1 MTASKNPVREF
12 IEILRRIRPGH
23 ENLKVASGIPGFIP
37 GTGERVDAF
46 STALPWESATPDGL
60 FTLKGDKPENP
71 EGLGFAIEIFPQTG
85 VTSEMEK
92 TLIGLA
98 APLEAGSV
106 LSITAFVSSAVRGIA
121 ELMVPE
127 ARVPDAFPPL
137 SPEAEG
143 IIDTAT
149 NWAAEN
155 LVKGAVEQLT
165 PQAPVY
171 PRHWRVWLTVV
182 IPTTKPNDEE
192 VREKVL
198 TARRAISAVLEQA
211 GLFMGVWDADV
222 LVGTAAE
229 ILNPQLV
236 RSGDFVRPSANPF
249 EPPSVQ
255 VMKADT
261 EVTVEKHRIRF
272 ETLDRKS
279 AVHAVGLG
287 VEHYGG
293 HISLALASQMLGELG
308 RGGHQIPC
316 PFLFTCIIAVLDS
329 ASERVKAE
337 GHRMRAL
344 QMSHTPVSQIS
355 PWYPEKARQWTIAV
369 NSFQTEGG
377 IARVAHQYVLLAPAG
392 LEAEAVHAAQSIAR
406 KAGMDVRRT
415 TCLHAQA
422 LMGALPMCA
431 GPLLVEDMKRSFRIQ
446 RRTLATG
453 ICGSPVMTEW
463 QGTPIRDDRDRRTP
477 LLTLVGRRGQ
487 IMHVDPFANAS
498 GNYSVT
504 IVGKPGSGKSVVMNQ
519 LAFSCLAQG
528 GLVWIIDVG
537 RSYEKTCAVLDG
549 AFLVFDKEHVWDLN
563 PFAILEALA
572 GDDRSEGIE
581 SVVSILGE
589 LVSPGRPLPDLER
602 SVLIQLTASAAQ
614 MAAMQ
619 GRLATLADLDALLAE
634 RAVHDRRLD
643 DLRMQL
649 EPYLNGPLARWF
661 DGSGRPIDFCSRL
674 TVLELEGLSAH
685 PALRQAVLMTLMLWI
700 EKTMSLDRR
709 TVKLVLIDEAWDL
722 MGSGHSGKFIASGFR
737 RARKH
742 KGGFVVATQSLAD
755 FFKSETAEAAW
766 SCADTRIYLRQ
777 DAECLSSLEAKG
789 QLATDP
795 WFRAAL
801 PSLTTVRGA
810 WSEMIVKV
818 GDAPPAIGRLVLD
831 RFMQV
836 LYSSLPAEV
845 SAVNAWREAGA
856 TMAASVTAV
865 ANGAFEPTPEA
876 LAALNRNQESDRGPN
891 KRTAVKRRKRPT
903 SQKSRPP
910 LRRSPRSSRSRPEV
924 RARRQEERPPRKPTP
939 PFRPRSR
946 RRMQAQ
952 CPSAGNLRPP
962 AKPPAFRPCRP
973 CEPCRR
979 STGRRTRRRPT
990 RRPPRPQRSRR
1001 SRRRPLQRSRPPPSR
1016 CPNVTPRVVSY
1027 RLRRRRR
1034 SPRQRLRLSSPRSR
1048 RRRSSRKSPQNSP
1061 QNSPN
1066 RSPRRNL
1073 FRSLNPSPF
1082 RRLRNRQKPRR
1093 KSSPVIKRRKRKPRR
1108 SPKAPS
1114 RLPPPQRPSPPSSP
1128 SSPC

>member
-1 MTASKNPVREF
+1 MTSSKNPVREF
-12 IEILRRIRPGH
+12 IEILRRIRTGH
-23 ENLKVASGIPGFIP
+23 ENLKVSSGIPGFIP

-106 LSITAFVSSAVRGIA
+106 LSITAFASSAVRGIA

-127 ARVPDAFPPL
+127 ARVPDGFPPL

-182 IPTTKPNDEE
+182 VPTTKPDDEE

-222 LVGTAAE
+222 LVGTASE
-229 ILNPQLV
+229 ILNPQLM

-293 HISLALASQMLGELG
+293 HISLALTSQMLGELG

-316 PFLFTCIIAVLDS
+316 PFLFTSIIAVLDS

-377 IARVAHQYVLLAPAG
+377 IARVAHQYLLLAPAG

-519 LAFSCLAQG
+519 LAFS
-528 GLVWIIDVG
+528 
-537 RSYEKTCAVLDG
+537 
-549 AFLVFDKEHVWDLN
+549 
-563 PFAILEALA
+563 
-572 GDDRSEGIE
+572 
-581 SVVSILGE
+581 
-589 LVSPGRPLPDLER
+589 
-602 SVLIQLTASAAQ
+602 
-614 MAAMQ
+614 
-619 GRLATLADLDALLAE
+619 
-634 RAVHDRRLD
+634 
-643 DLRMQL
+643 
-649 EPYLNGPLARWF
+649 
-661 DGSGRPIDFCSRL
+661 
-674 TVLELEGLSAH
+674 
-685 PALRQAVLMTLMLWI
+685 
-700 EKTMSLDRR
+700 
-709 TVKLVLIDEAWDL
+709 
-722 MGSGHSGKFIASGFR
+722 
-737 RARKH
+737 
-742 KGGFVVATQSLAD
+742 
-755 FFKSETAEAAW
+755 
-766 SCADTRIYLRQ
+766 
-777 DAECLSSLEAKG
+777 
-789 QLATDP
+789 
-795 WFRAAL
+795 
-801 PSLTTVRGA
+801 
-810 WSEMIVKV
+810 
-818 GDAPPAIGRLVLD
+818 
-831 RFMQV
+831 
-836 LYSSLPAEV
+836 
-845 SAVNAWREAGA
+845 
-856 TMAASVTAV
+856 
-865 ANGAFEPTPEA
+865 
-876 LAALNRNQESDRGPN
+876 
-891 KRTAVKRRKRPT
+891 
-903 SQKSRPP
+903 
-910 LRRSPRSSRSRPEV
+910 
-924 RARRQEERPPRKPTP
+924 
-939 PFRPRSR
+939 
-946 RRMQAQ
+946 
-952 CPSAGNLRPP
+952 
-962 AKPPAFRPCRP
+962 
-973 CEPCRR
+973 
-979 STGRRTRRRPT
+979 
-990 RRPPRPQRSRR
+990 
-1001 SRRRPLQRSRPPPSR
+1001 
-1016 CPNVTPRVVSY
+1016 
-1027 RLRRRRR
+1027 
-1034 SPRQRLRLSSPRSR
+1034 
-1048 RRRSSRKSPQNSP
+1048 
-1061 QNSPN
+1061 
-1066 RSPRRNL
+1066 
-1073 FRSLNPSPF
+1073 
-1082 RRLRNRQKPRR
+1082 
-1093 KSSPVIKRRKRKPRR
+1093 
-1108 SPKAPS
+1108 
-1114 RLPPPQRPSPPSSP
+1114 
-1128 SSPC
+1128 

>member
-1 MTASKNPVREF
+1 MSLLNLPPVNGAKLMAWVKRLGPGKTN
-12 IEILRRIRPGH
+12 LRVAPGVPG
-23 ENLKVASGIPGFIP
+23 LIPGAN
-37 GTGERVDAF
+37 ERVDAF
-46 STALPWESATPDGL
+46 SAALPWESASADGL
-60 FTLKGDKPENP
+60 FTLKGTKPEAP
-71 EGLGFAIEIFPQTG
+71 EGLGFTVELFPQTG
-85 VTSEMEK
+85 VTAEMEK

-98 APLEAGSV
+98 APLEAGTV
-106 LSITAFVSSAVRGIA
+106 LAITAFASSAVRGIA
-121 ELMVPE
+121 ELMVPSVR
-127 ARVPDAFPPL
+127 ASDAFAPL
-137 SPEAEG
+137 SPEASS
-143 IIDTAT
+143 IIDAATA
-149 NWAAEN
+149 WSAEN
-155 LVKGAVEQLT
+155 LVRGALEQLT
-165 PQAPVY
+165 PQAPVH
-171 PRHWRVWLTVV
+171 PRHWRVWLSVV
-182 IPTTKPNDEE
+182 VPTAHPEDET

-211 GLFMGVWDADV
+211 GLYMGVWDADV

-236 RSGDFVRPSANPF
+236 RSGDFARPSANPF
-249 EPPSVQ
+249 EPPAVQ
-255 VMKADT
+255 VMKGDT

-272 ETLDRKS
+272 ETLDKSS

-287 VEHYGG
+287 VEHYPDR
-293 HISLALASQMLGELG
+293 ISLGLASQMLGGLG

-316 PFLFTCIIAVLDS
+316 PFLFTSIIAMLDT

-344 QMSHTPVSQIS
+344 QMSHTPISQIS

-377 IARVAHQYVLLAPAG
+377 IARVAHQYLLLAPAA
-392 LEAEAVHAAQSIAR
+392 LEAEAVHACQSIAR

-431 GPLLVEDMKRSFRIQ
+431 GPLLVEDMRRAFRIQ

-453 ICGSPVMTEW
+453 ICGAPVMTEW
-463 QGTPIRDDRDRRTP
+463 QGTPARDDRDRRTP

-549 AFLVFDKEHVWDLN
+549 AFLVFDKDHVWDLN

-614 MAAMQ
+614 AAAVE
-619 GRLATLADLDALLAE
+619 GRIATLADLDAMLAQ
-634 RAVHDRRLD
+634 RAREDRRLD
-643 DLRMQL
+643 DLRLQL
-649 EPYLNGPLARWF
+649 EPYLRGPLSRWF
-661 DGSGRPIDFCSRL
+661 DGSGRPIDFTNRL
-674 TVLELEGLSAH
+674 TVLELEGLTAH

-777 DAECLSSLEAKG
+777 DAECLSSLEAQG
-789 QLATDP
+789 RLATDP

-845 SAVNAWREAGA
+845 SAVNAWRQAGA
-856 TMAASVTAV
+856 SMADAVSAV
-865 ANGAFEPTPEA
+865 AKGDF
-876 LAALNRNQESDRGPN
+876 
-891 KRTAVKRRKRPT
+891 
-903 SQKSRPP
+903 
-910 LRRSPRSSRSRPEV
+910 
-924 RARRQEERPPRKPTP
+924 KP
-939 PFRPRSR
+939 
-946 RRMQAQ
+946 
-952 CPSAGNLRPP
+952 
-962 AKPPAFRPCRP
+962 
-973 CEPCRR
+973 
-979 STGRRTRRRPT
+979 
-990 RRPPRPQRSRR
+990 
-1001 SRRRPLQRSRPPPSR
+1001 
-1016 CPNVTPRVVSY
+1016 
-1027 RLRRRRR
+1027 
-1034 SPRQRLRLSSPRSR
+1034 
-1048 RRRSSRKSPQNSP
+1048 
-1061 QNSPN
+1061 
-1066 RSPRRNL
+1066 
-1073 FRSLNPSPF
+1073 
-1082 RRLRNRQKPRR
+1082 
-1093 KSSPVIKRRKRKPRR
+1093 
-1108 SPKAPS
+1108 
-1114 RLPPPQRPSPPSSP
+1114 
-1128 SSPC
+1128 

>member
-106 LSITAFVSSAVRGIA
+106 LSITAFASSAVRGIA

-182 IPTTKPNDEE
+182 VPTTKPDDEE

-222 LVGTAAE
+222 LVGTASE
-229 ILNPQLV
+229 ILNPQLM

-453 ICGSPVMTEW
+453 ICGSPV
-463 QGTPIRDDRDRRTP
+463 IDR
-477 LLTLVGRRGQ
+477 
-487 IMHVDPFANAS
+487 
-498 GNYSVT
+498 
-504 IVGKPGSGKSVVMNQ
+504 KSVV
-519 LAFSCLAQG
+519 
-528 GLVWIIDVG
+528 
-537 RSYEKTCAVLDG
+537 
-549 AFLVFDKEHVWDLN
+549 
-563 PFAILEALA
+563 
-572 GDDRSEGIE
+572 
-581 SVVSILGE
+581 
-589 LVSPGRPLPDLER
+589 
-602 SVLIQLTASAAQ
+602 
-614 MAAMQ
+614 
-619 GRLATLADLDALLAE
+619 
-634 RAVHDRRLD
+634 
-643 DLRMQL
+643 
-649 EPYLNGPLARWF
+649 
-661 DGSGRPIDFCSRL
+661 
-674 TVLELEGLSAH
+674 
-685 PALRQAVLMTLMLWI
+685 
-700 EKTMSLDRR
+700 
-709 TVKLVLIDEAWDL
+709 
-722 MGSGHSGKFIASGFR
+722 
-737 RARKH
+737 
-742 KGGFVVATQSLAD
+742 
-755 FFKSETAEAAW
+755 
-766 SCADTRIYLRQ
+766 
-777 DAECLSSLEAKG
+777 
-789 QLATDP
+789 
-795 WFRAAL
+795 
-801 PSLTTVRGA
+801 
-810 WSEMIVKV
+810 
-818 GDAPPAIGRLVLD
+818 
-831 RFMQV
+831 
-836 LYSSLPAEV
+836 
-845 SAVNAWREAGA
+845 
-856 TMAASVTAV
+856 
-865 ANGAFEPTPEA
+865 
-876 LAALNRNQESDRGPN
+876 
-891 KRTAVKRRKRPT
+891 
-903 SQKSRPP
+903 
-910 LRRSPRSSRSRPEV
+910 
-924 RARRQEERPPRKPTP
+924 
-939 PFRPRSR
+939 
-946 RRMQAQ
+946 
-952 CPSAGNLRPP
+952 
-962 AKPPAFRPCRP
+962 
-973 CEPCRR
+973 
-979 STGRRTRRRPT
+979 
-990 RRPPRPQRSRR
+990 
-1001 SRRRPLQRSRPPPSR
+1001 
-1016 CPNVTPRVVSY
+1016 
-1027 RLRRRRR
+1027 
-1034 SPRQRLRLSSPRSR
+1034 
-1048 RRRSSRKSPQNSP
+1048 
-1061 QNSPN
+1061 
-1066 RSPRRNL
+1066 
-1073 FRSLNPSPF
+1073 
-1082 RRLRNRQKPRR
+1082 
-1093 KSSPVIKRRKRKPRR
+1093 
-1108 SPKAPS
+1108 
-1114 RLPPPQRPSPPSSP
+1114 
-1128 SSPC
+1128 

>member
-1 MTASKNPVREF
+1 MTSSKNPVREF
-12 IEILRRIRPGH
+12 IEILRRIRTGH
-23 ENLKVASGIPGFIP
+23 ENLKVSSGIPGFIP

-71 EGLGFAIEIFPQTG
+71 EGLGFAIEIYPQTG

-106 LSITAFVSSAVRGIA
+106 LSITAFASSAVRGIA
-121 ELMVPE
+121 ELTVPE
-127 ARVPDAFPPL
+127 ARVPDGFPPL

-182 IPTTKPNDEE
+182 VPTTKPDDEE

-222 LVGTAAE
+222 LVGTASE

-272 ETLDRKS
+272 DTLDRKS

-293 HISLALASQMLGELG
+293 HISLALTSQMLGELG

-316 PFLFTCIIAVLDS
+316 PFLFTSIIAVLDS

-377 IARVAHQYVLLAPAG
+377 IARVAHQYLLLAPAG

-549 AFLVFDKEHVWDLN
+549 
-563 PFAILEALA
+563 PFSSST
-572 GDDRSEGIE
+572 RSTSGISIPLRSSRPLRATTAPKGSNRWCRFWANSSRPAVLFPTSSAACSFSSRPRPLRWRRCREG
-581 SVVSILGE
+581 L
-589 LVSPGRPLPDLER
+589 RPLPTSMRFLQNAPFTTGDLTTCACSSSPTSMVR
-602 SVLIQLTASAAQ
+602 SRAGSTARAVRSTSAA
-614 MAAMQ
+614 
-619 GRLATLADLDALLAE
+619 
-634 RAVHDRRLD
+634 
-643 DLRMQL
+643 
-649 EPYLNGPLARWF
+649 
-661 DGSGRPIDFCSRL
+661 
-674 TVLELEGLSAH
+674 
-685 PALRQAVLMTLMLWI
+685 ALRC
-700 EKTMSLDRR
+700 S
-709 TVKLVLIDEAWDL
+709 
-722 MGSGHSGKFIASGFR
+722 
-737 RARKH
+737 
-742 KGGFVVATQSLAD
+742 
-755 FFKSETAEAAW
+755 
-766 SCADTRIYLRQ
+766 
-777 DAECLSSLEAKG
+777 
-789 QLATDP
+789 
-795 WFRAAL
+795 
-801 PSLTTVRGA
+801 
-810 WSEMIVKV
+810 
-818 GDAPPAIGRLVLD
+818 
-831 RFMQV
+831 
-836 LYSSLPAEV
+836 
-845 SAVNAWREAGA
+845 
-856 TMAASVTAV
+856 
-865 ANGAFEPTPEA
+865 
-876 LAALNRNQESDRGPN
+876 
-891 KRTAVKRRKRPT
+891 
-903 SQKSRPP
+903 
-910 LRRSPRSSRSRPEV
+910 SSRAS
-924 RARRQEERPPRKPTP
+924 
-939 PFRPRSR
+939 
-946 RRMQAQ
+946 
-952 CPSAGNLRPP
+952 
-962 AKPPAFRPCRP
+962 
-973 CEPCRR
+973 
-979 STGRRTRRRPT
+979 
-990 RRPPRPQRSRR
+990 
-1001 SRRRPLQRSRPPPSR
+1001 PL
-1016 CPNVTPRVVSY
+1016 TPRFV
-1027 RLRRRRR
+1027 RR
-1034 SPRQRLRLSSPRSR
+1034 
-1048 RRRSSRKSPQNSP
+1048 
-1061 QNSPN
+1061 
-1066 RSPRRNL
+1066 
-1073 FRSLNPSPF
+1073 F
-1082 RRLRNRQKPRR
+1082 
-1093 KSSPVIKRRKRKPRR
+1093 
-1108 SPKAPS
+1108 
-1114 RLPPPQRPSPPSSP
+1114 
-1128 SSPC
+1128 

>member
-1 MTASKNPVREF
+1 MTSSKNPVREF
-12 IEILRRIRPGH
+12 IETLRRIRTGH
-23 ENLKVASGIPGFIP
+23 ENLKVSSGIPGFIP

-71 EGLGFAIEIFPQTG
+71 EGLGFAIEIYPQTG

-106 LSITAFVSSAVRGIA
+106 LSITAFASSAVRGIA

-127 ARVPDAFPPL
+127 ARVPDGFPPL

-182 IPTTKPNDEE
+182 VPTTKPDDEE

-222 LVGTAAE
+222 LVGTASE

-293 HISLALASQMLGELG
+293 HISLALTSQMLGELG

-316 PFLFTCIIAVLDS
+316 PFLFTSIIAVLDS

-377 IARVAHQYVLLAPAG
+377 IARVAHQYLLLAPAG

-453 ICGSPVMTEW
+453 VCGSPVMTEW

-661 DGSGRPIDFCSRL
+661 DGSGRPIDFSSRL

-856 TMAASVTAV
+856 TMAASVSAV

-876 LAALNRNQESDRGPN
+876 LAALNRNQESDR
-891 KRTAVKRRKRPT
+891 
-903 SQKSRPP
+903 
-910 LRRSPRSSRSRPEV
+910 
-924 RARRQEERPPRKPTP
+924 
-939 PFRPRSR
+939 
-946 RRMQAQ
+946 
-952 CPSAGNLRPP
+952 
-962 AKPPAFRPCRP
+962 
-973 CEPCRR
+973 
-979 STGRRTRRRPT
+979 
-990 RRPPRPQRSRR
+990 
-1001 SRRRPLQRSRPPPSR
+1001 
-1016 CPNVTPRVVSY
+1016 
-1027 RLRRRRR
+1027 
-1034 SPRQRLRLSSPRSR
+1034 
-1048 RRRSSRKSPQNSP
+1048 
-1061 QNSPN
+1061 
-1066 RSPRRNL
+1066 
-1073 FRSLNPSPF
+1073 
-1082 RRLRNRQKPRR
+1082 
-1093 KSSPVIKRRKRKPRR
+1093 
-1108 SPKAPS
+1108 
-1114 RLPPPQRPSPPSSP
+1114 
-1128 SSPC
+1128 

>member
-1 MTASKNPVREF
+1 MTSSKNPVREF
-12 IEILRRIRPGH
+12 IEILRRIRTGH
-23 ENLKVASGIPGFIP
+23 ENLKVSSGIPGFIP

-106 LSITAFVSSAVRGIA
+106 LSITAFASSAVRGIA

-127 ARVPDAFPPL
+127 ARVPDGFPPL
-137 SPEAEG
+137 SLEAEG

-182 IPTTKPNDEE
+182 VPTTKPDDEE

-222 LVGTAAE
+222 LVGTASE
-229 ILNPQLV
+229 ILNPQLI

-293 HISLALASQMLGELG
+293 HISLALTSQMLGELG

-316 PFLFTCIIAVLDS
+316 PFLFTSIIAVLDS

-377 IARVAHQYVLLAPAG
+377 IARVAHQYLLLAPAG

-549 AFLVFDKEHVWDLN
+549 AFSSST
-563 PFAILEALA
+563 
-572 GDDRSEGIE
+572 RSTSGISIPLRSSRPLRATTAPKGSNRWCRFWANSSRPAVLFPTSSAACSFSSRPRPLRWRRCREG
-581 SVVSILGE
+581 L
-589 LVSPGRPLPDLER
+589 RPLPISMRFLPNAPFTTGDLTTCACSSSPTSMVR
-602 SVLIQLTASAAQ
+602 SRAGSTARAVRSTSAA
-614 MAAMQ
+614 
-619 GRLATLADLDALLAE
+619 
-634 RAVHDRRLD
+634 
-643 DLRMQL
+643 
-649 EPYLNGPLARWF
+649 
-661 DGSGRPIDFCSRL
+661 
-674 TVLELEGLSAH
+674 
-685 PALRQAVLMTLMLWI
+685 ALRC
-700 EKTMSLDRR
+700 S
-709 TVKLVLIDEAWDL
+709 
-722 MGSGHSGKFIASGFR
+722 
-737 RARKH
+737 
-742 KGGFVVATQSLAD
+742 
-755 FFKSETAEAAW
+755 
-766 SCADTRIYLRQ
+766 
-777 DAECLSSLEAKG
+777 
-789 QLATDP
+789 
-795 WFRAAL
+795 
-801 PSLTTVRGA
+801 
-810 WSEMIVKV
+810 
-818 GDAPPAIGRLVLD
+818 
-831 RFMQV
+831 
-836 LYSSLPAEV
+836 
-845 SAVNAWREAGA
+845 
-856 TMAASVTAV
+856 
-865 ANGAFEPTPEA
+865 
-876 LAALNRNQESDRGPN
+876 
-891 KRTAVKRRKRPT
+891 
-903 SQKSRPP
+903 
-910 LRRSPRSSRSRPEV
+910 SSRAS
-924 RARRQEERPPRKPTP
+924 
-939 PFRPRSR
+939 
-946 RRMQAQ
+946 
-952 CPSAGNLRPP
+952 
-962 AKPPAFRPCRP
+962 
-973 CEPCRR
+973 
-979 STGRRTRRRPT
+979 
-990 RRPPRPQRSRR
+990 
-1001 SRRRPLQRSRPPPSR
+1001 PL
-1016 CPNVTPRVVSY
+1016 TPRFV
-1027 RLRRRRR
+1027 RR
-1034 SPRQRLRLSSPRSR
+1034 
-1048 RRRSSRKSPQNSP
+1048 
-1061 QNSPN
+1061 
-1066 RSPRRNL
+1066 
-1073 FRSLNPSPF
+1073 F
-1082 RRLRNRQKPRR
+1082 
-1093 KSSPVIKRRKRKPRR
+1093 
-1108 SPKAPS
+1108 
-1114 RLPPPQRPSPPSSP
+1114 
-1128 SSPC
+1128 